1 MEQVQHRLT
10 KTERRLYSLKQS
22 VIIKSFPNGIVLH
35 LSEADTFEEILQE
48 TAIRFRESRDFFKDA
63 KMALSIKGR
72 KLTEEEENT
81 LLNIISEN
89 SDIHILCLVS
99 DDEDTDRMF
108 IKAISE
114 TDFSEDGN
122 GNSAGQF
129 YKGTLKNGEVLET
142 EYSIV
147 ILGDVYPGS
156 AIISARDIIVL
167 GGLYGEAYAGGNGS
181 DGHYVAALEMSPEK
195 LKIGDFKY
203 HAKEK
208 SKWGIKPKVQPKIA
222 YVKNKKIVMDSL
234 TKELLSD
241 MPL

>member
-1 MEQVQHRLT
+1 M
-10 KTERRLYSLKQS
+10 KQS

-63 KMALSIKGR
+63 RMALSIKGR

-114 TDFSEDGN
+114 TDFSEEGN

-241 MPL
+241 IPL

>member
-1 MEQVQHRLT
+1 M
-10 KTERRLYSLKQS
+10 KQS

-208 SKWGIKPKVQPKIA
+208 SKWSIRPKVQPKIA

>member
-1 MEQVQHRLT
+1 M
-10 KTERRLYSLKQS
+10 KQS

-63 KMALSIKGR
+63 RMALSIKGR

-114 TDFSEDGN
+114 TDFSEEGN

>member
-1 MEQVQHRLT
+1 M
-10 KTERRLYSLKQS
+10 KQS

-167 GGLYGEAYAGGNGS
+167 GGLYGVAYAGGNGS

-241 MPL
+241 IPL